1 MAISTAFSTAYTGLK
16 THQTALDITSNNIS
30 NASNKDYVRERVS
43 ITTLDPINSIPGDI
57 GIGVDIKKVYRITD
71 TFLYNRYTSTL
82 SNSSNLN
89 ITYQHLQE
97 LSSYF
102 PDVNDDGLNKDLKAF
117 FDAWQNFASNPNDGG
132 VKVDLASKSEQLA
145 TSINNLKLKLKDI
158 QKSVNDEINTRV
170 EEANNILEEIAN
182 LNKKIYAHEAN
193 GLSNANELRDKRDAL
208 EKRLKEIVNVD
219 VFKSGVHSRSVDDN
233 ISVGGD
239 KNYSITLGGYP
250 LLDNS
255 TFNKLEITTEHNNS
269 QINIRRQDSKLI
281 NITDSIKKGEI
292 GGLLSLRGNKFD
304 SEGNSIEGSIG
315 ELSSNLD
322 ALSKGIIR
330 SVNSLYSSVAQEEV
344 EGESVSKPIS
354 ISPSMADKPLPLIE
368 KYLKHPVRDGNMK
381 FFIYN
386 DNGDKTQEINVAI
399 DKNKSINDILSDIN
413 NAFSANGVNYTA
425 KLINGQIK
433 FVDSN
438 NKEAPNVLVKDDGS
452 TLFSALNEI
461 EYLPL
466 DKVNNISLPLPLENG
481 SFDVVVYNDNGD
493 EVAKRNIVV
502 NMDSKD
508 PKYSTIEGIISQIN
522 LKNKDDNNDND
533 NTNDVDDYYQA
544 EFINGKIILSK
555 KKDENTYIGLD
566 NDSANFGGVFG
577 INKFF
582 DGDSASNIALNKKLK
597 DDPSKIRAGKTPNS
611 GDNSVANSI
620 VELQSKNIIF
630 HKNGLTKEDTI
641 FGFYREMTSTLAN
654 ETENIKNKK
663 ETMDTMLK
671 SISNQYYSLSGVNVD
686 EELINLEKFQR
697 GYQANAKVITTIN
710 QMLDALF
717 GIK

>member
-233 ISVGGD
+233 VSVGGD

-344 EGESVSKPIS
+344 KGESVSKSIS

-671 SISNQYYSLSGVNVD
+671 SISNQYYSLSGVNID